1 MGVKFST
8 HKMYQAYNWMNIDIL
23 DLKLTWSYLWSVI
36 LKYRSWAL
44 IDKVLQFVFEF
55 DRSIDEIFNFLIF
68 SIFSSCNTV
77 IEIGLI
83 SVFNYIS
90 EVDTEKPTKLK
101 ARIWNNSK
109 IWNNLFRIWLPK
121 LFFFQIRGQN
131 FGQLELETIYSL
143 SNRLFVRFNVL
154 ESLENKANY
163 SW

>member
-109 IWNNLFRIWLPK
+109 IWNNLFHIWLPK
-121 LFFFQIRGQN
+121 LFFFQIRARISDN
-131 FGQLELETIYSL
+131 
-143 SNRLFVRFNVL
+143 SN
-154 ESLENKANY
+154 
-163 SW
+163 